1 MVGTRTLPTLP
12 YADKLLAMIN
22 ESAIRARLAHYRDP
36 YLGQDLL
43 TTKAVKRIDI
53 RDDSADVFIRLG
65 YPIEQRKTEITKA
78 LQAELA
84 GLKINVHL
92 DWQVAAHAVQAGQ
105 TGLPQIKN
113 IIAVGSGKGGVGKS
127 TTAVNLALALAQ
139 EGARVG
145 LLDAD
150 IYGPNQPLIL
160 GINEKPAGVAEKKL
174 KPIIKYD
181 LQSMSIGYLIGADTP
196 MIWRGPMI
204 SQAVTQ
210 LLFDTQWDAL
220 DYLFIDLPPGTGDI
234 PLTLAKKV
242 PVAGAVIV
250 TTPQEISLMDARK
263 ALEMF
268 TKLGITV
275 LGVVEN
281 MSTHVCSH
289 CGHEEP
295 IFGAGGGEK
304 LADKYQV
311 SVLGQM
317 PLDKNIR
324 QDTDRGCPTLVADPE
339 GASAQRYR
347 EIARLLAAKL
357 SLQPINYAAKFPQIV
372 VENK

>member
-1 MVGTRTLPTLP
+1 
-12 YADKLLAMIN
+12 MIN
-22 ESAIRARLAHYRDP
+22 ESTIRARLAHYQDP

-43 TTKAVKRIDI
+43 TAKALKRIDI
-53 RDDSADVFIRLG
+53 RDDSADLFIRLG
-65 YPIEQRKTEITKA
+65 YPIERRKAELMRA

-84 GLKINVHL
+84 GFKVNIHL
-92 DWQVAAHAVQAGQ
+92 DWQVVAHAVQAGQ
-105 TGLPQIKN
+105 TGLAQIKN

-145 LLDAD
+145 ILDAD
-150 IYGPNQPLIL
+150 IYGPNQPRML
-160 GINEKPAGVAEKKL
+160 GIHEKPEGIAEKKL
-174 KPIIKYD
+174 KPIVKYD

-204 SQAVTQ
+204 SQALTQ
-210 LLFDTQWDAL
+210 LLFDTQWESL

-242 PVAGAVIV
+242 PVTGAVIV
-250 TTPQEISLMDARK
+250 TTPQEMSLMDARK

-268 TKLGITV
+268 VKLGITV

-281 MSTHVCSH
+281 MSTHRCSH
-289 CGHEEP
+289 CGHEEA
-295 IFGAGGGEK
+295 IFGEGGGSQ
-304 LADKYQV
+304 LASQYQIPL
-311 SVLGQM
+311 LGQL
-317 PLDKNIR
+317 PLDKAIQ
-324 QDTDRGCPTLVADPE
+324 QDADRSCPTVVADPE
-339 GASAQRYR
+339 GLLAQRYR

-357 SLQPINYAAKFPQIV
+357 SLQPINYAAKFPSIV